1 MLKTVFCGFIDGGKH
16 IIMSKIDEIKN
27 LKDHR
32 KIVCLTAYTA
42 SMAAHL
48 DEHCDLLL
56 VGDSLAMVVYGEE
69 TTNTATLE
77 MMIRHG
83 KAVAGHAHNAL
94 IVVDMPAGTY
104 ESSPNWAVDNAHKI
118 ISQTGADAVKL
129 EGGVNLA
136 PQVKAII
143 ASGIPVLGHIGL
155 LPQLVNSPDEYRVTG
170 RDSVE
175 EAQLIEDMKALEEA
189 GCFAVVVEC
198 VVEEV
203 ARKLAQMS
211 QVPLIGIG
219 ASPACHGQILVTDDL
234 LGLYDKFTPK
244 FVRKYGSLSQSVQ
257 EAAKA
262 YHHDVITGAFPS
274 DAECFM
280 KR

>member
-1 MLKTVFCGFIDGGKH
+1 
-16 IIMSKIDEIKN
+16 MSKIDEIQK
-27 LKDHR
+27 LKSQR

-48 DEHCDLLL
+48 DDHCDLLL

-69 TTNTATLE
+69 TTNTATIE

-83 KAVAGHAHNAL
+83 KAVAGHANKAL

-118 ISQTGADAVKL
+118 ISQTGADAVKI
-129 EGGVNLA
+129 EGGVDLA

-143 ASGIPVLGHIGL
+143 ASGIPVFGHIGL
-155 LPQLVNSPDEYRVTG
+155 LPQLANSPDDYRVTG

-175 EAQLIEDMKALEEA
+175 EAQLIDDMKALEEA
-189 GCFAVVVEC
+189 GCFAIVVEC

-203 ARKLAQMS
+203 ARKLAQIS

-244 FVRKYGSLSQSVQ
+244 FVRKYGSLAQSVQ

-262 YHHDVITGAFPS
+262 YHHDVVTGAFPS

>member
-1 MLKTVFCGFIDGGKH
+1 MT
-16 IIMSKIDEIKN
+16 KIDQIKH
-27 LKDHR
+27 LKDNR

-48 DEHCDLLL
+48 DDYCDLLL

-69 TTNTATLE
+69 TTNTATIE

-83 KAVAGHAHNAL
+83 KAVAANTDKAAV
-94 IVVDMPAGTY
+94 VVDMPAGTY
-104 ESSPNWAVDNAHKI
+104 ESSPNWAVNNAHKI
-118 ISQTGADAVKL
+118 ITETGADAVKL
-129 EGGVNLA
+129 EGGVDLA

-143 ASGIPVLGHIGL
+143 ASGIPVFGHIGL

-175 EAQLIEDMKALEEA
+175 EAQLFDDMKALEEA
-189 GCFAVVVEC
+189 GCFAIVVEC

-203 ARKLAQMS
+203 ARKLAQAS

-244 FVRKYGSLSQSVQ
+244 FVRKYGSLSQSVKQ
-257 EAAKA
+257 AAEA
-262 YHHDVITGAFPS
+262 YHHDVISGAFPS